1 MNEVR
6 QWLTILGLERFADA
20 FEREE
25 VVFDHLPELT
35 DTDLKDLGLPLGPRK
50 TVLKA
55 AAEVRHSSATASVEL
70 GPEPAP

>member
-35 DTDLKDLGLPLGPRK
+35 DTDLKD
-50 TVLKA
+50 
-55 AAEVRHSSATASVEL
+55 
-70 GPEPAP
+70 